1 MNLLNVRW
9 FHSLLSSRWFPI
21 AAQLIML
28 AAFGLSIAGGIRV
41 TTDDAGFAKELRN
54 TNLAN
59 LVIWSFW
66 WPLIIIAAIL
76 LGRVW
81 CMVCP
86 MELITSVA
94 GRMGLRR
101 KVPGLL
107 KSGWVITIFYTLI
120 LIVGVHTLA
129 LHRIP
134 QRMALYLLTLLV
146 AAVVVGLIY
155 EKRTFC
161 GYVCPVGHLLGLYAF
176 ISPFE
181 WRADDL
187 SVCGSCKTKDC
198 ITKKNHYRIVG
209 RSCTSNLYPA
219 TIKDN
224 QDCLLCTQ
232 CLKVCPSKNLRL
244 SIRWPFVDFFR
255 AVELRAAQVG
265 FIVLVSGFIVYEVL
279 SEWPVSKA
287 ILRWIPEHLVDAL
300 GITGPMTGFVS
311 AIVMFIIF
319 PGVLFLAVGALAKIA
334 SGPGKVSSG
343 AVVKTFA
350 FLLLPTMAGA
360 HLIKS
365 MLKMTS
371 RIPYWPHA
379 FSDPKGIATAQEIVD
394 KTLVL
399 DKSVTDALYPAISF
413 AAAAVLLIALVATL
427 LIFRKSAAV
436 QKLNP
441 GARVIVILGV
451 LAYWGVFGF
460 TIFKWRFS

>member
-9 FHSLLSSRWFPI
+9 IHSLLSSRWFPI

-120 LIVGVHTLA
+120 LIMGVHTLA

-146 AAVVVGLIY
+146 AAVAVGLIY

-232 CLKVCPSKNLRL
+232 CLKACPSGNLRF
-244 SIRWPFVDFFR
+244 STRWPFADFFR

-265 FIVLVSGFIVYEVL
+265 FIVLVSGFVVYEVL

-319 PGVLFLAVGALAKIA
+319 PGVLFLVVGALAKIA
-334 SGPGKVSSG
+334 SSPGKVFSG

-379 FSDPKGIATAQEIVD
+379 FSDPKGVATAQEIVD

-399 DKSVTDALYPAISF
+399 DKSVTAALYPAISF
-413 AAAAVLLIALVATL
+413 AAAVVLLTALVATL
-427 LIFRKSAAV
+427 LIFRRSAAV

-441 GARVIVILGV
+441 GARVIVFLGV